1 MGEHEAGGLKLN
13 EQSELEAELREDVR
27 LLGRLLGRVLQE
39 CTGEAGYALIE
50 NVRQTAVR
58 FRRAEPGE
66 ARAVRAELAGILD
79 GLSDRQTVDV
89 VRAFSY
95 FSHLLNIAEDGH
107 QRRKRRAQA
116 REVLPPRAGSLSRAL
131 TQLKAA
137 GVGGGMLQAWLEGAL
152 VSPVLTAHPTEVK
165 RKSTLDCE
173 REIAALLDRRERERL
188 QPGEQTEIAHELYTW
203 ILTLWQTAML
213 RLTKLRVEDEIENA
227 LAYYRYTFLAQI
239 PRLYA
244 EMEHALARHTGVAVR
259 LPVLLRMGS
268 WIGGDRD
275 GNPYVNAEVLRTAL
289 ERQARCAFAH
299 YLDEV
304 HLLGGELSLA
314 ARLVSVTPE
323 LVALANGA
331 HDDSQFRQDEPY
343 RRAIVGIYARLT
355 TTARSLCG
363 YLPPRE
369 PHAAGAPY
377 ATSAELRAD
386 LETIAQSLTI
396 HGSAALAERRLLP
409 LARAVEVFGFH
420 LASLDLRQNSGVH
433 EQVVAELLHLA
444 GVHGGYAALAEPERI
459 ALLTRELASP
469 RLLYSRHL
477 DYSAT
482 ATGELGILQAAADI
496 HSRYGAVAIQNYV
509 ISHCESVSD
518 LLEVGLLL
526 KEVGLL
532 VPGTPARL
540 ALNIVPLFETIA
552 DLDRCSSIMSAAFA
566 LGTYRLWLDARGCV
580 QEVMLGYSDSN
591 KGGGYVSANWAL
603 YRAEA
608 SLVVA
613 FRQHG
618 VRLRLFHG
626 RGGTVGRGGGP
637 AYEAILAQ
645 PPGSVDGMLRLT
657 EQGETIASKYS
668 DAQLGRENL
677 ETLVAATLE
686 ASLLHPHGP
695 DEATRR
701 FEEVMTQLSEHAHR
715 AYRRLV
721 YETPGFAD
729 YFRMTT
735 PIAEIAELNI
745 GSRPASRKASWTI
758 EDLRAIPWV
767 FSWAQCRVLLPGW
780 YGFASAVEA
789 WLAEHRQGMDT
800 LRQMYRHWPF
810 FHSVVSNMEMVLA
823 KTDLSIASRYAEL
836 LGDAALRERVF
847 GRIGEEL
854 RNCIRYLRQITGQET
869 LLASNPELARSIRGR
884 IPYLDPLN
892 HLQIELLRRY
902 RAGDTDELTR
912 RGIHLSI
919 NGLTAGLR
927 NSG

>member
-1 MGEHEAGGLKLN
+1 MSDPADLD
-13 EQSELEAELREDVR
+13 SELREDVR

-39 CTGEAGYALIE
+39 CTGDAGYALIE
-50 NVRQTAVR
+50 DVRRTAVR
-58 FRRAEPGE
+58 FRRAAPGE
-66 ARAVRAELAGILD
+66 AGQVRAELAGILD
-79 GLSDRQTVDV
+79 GLSHRQSLDV

-95 FSHLLNIAEDGH
+95 FSHLLNIAEDRH
-107 QRRKRRAQA
+107 QKRKRRAWRREGQA
-116 REVLPPRAGSLSRAL
+116 PREGSLARAL
-131 TQLKAA
+131 AQLKSA
-137 GVGGGMLQAWLEGAL
+137 GVGTQALQSWIAGAL

-173 REIAALLDRRERERL
+173 REIARLIERRDREQLLPDEEAEL
-188 QPGEQTEIAHELYTW
+188 AQELYTW

-213 RLTKLRVEDEIENA
+213 RLTKLRVVDEIDNA
-227 LAYYRYTFLAQI
+227 LAYYRDTFLEQI

-244 EMEHALARHTGVAVR
+244 EMERSIARHTGAAVR

-275 GNPYVNAEVLRTAL
+275 GNPFVNAEVLRTAL
-289 ERQARCAFAH
+289 ERQARLAFAH
-299 YLDEV
+299 YLEQI

-323 LVALANGA
+323 LVALAEAGG
-331 HDDSQFRQDEPY
+331 DDSPFRQDEPY
-343 RRAIVGIYARLT
+343 RRAIIGIYARLAA
-355 TTARSLCG
+355 TAHALCG
-363 YLPPRE
+363 YAPARE
-369 PHAAGAPY
+369 PHAKGVPY
-377 ATSAELRAD
+377 PSSVELGAD
-386 LETIAQSLTI
+386 LDIIARSLAS

-420 LASLDLRQNSGVH
+420 LASLDLRQNSVVH
-433 EQVVAELLHLA
+433 ERVVAELLRLA
-444 GVHGGYAALAEPERI
+444 GVHDDYAALAEPERVS
-459 ALLTRELASP
+459 LLTRELGGP

-477 DYSAT
+477 EYSAT
-482 ATGELGILQAAADI
+482 LTGELDILQAAAEI
-496 HSRYGAVAIQNYV
+496 HRRFGAVAIQNYI
-509 ISHCESVSD
+509 ISNCASVSD

-532 VPGTPARL
+532 VPAAQPRL

-552 DLDRCSSIMSAAFA
+552 DLGRCGSIMSAAFA
-566 LGTYRLWLDARGCV
+566 LEPYRLWLGARGRV
-580 QEVMLGYSDSN
+580 QEIMLGYSDSN
-591 KGGGYVSANWAL
+591 KDGGYLSANWAL
-603 YRAEA
+603 YQAEA
-608 SLVVA
+608 SLVEV
-613 FRQHG
+613 FGKSG

-626 RGGTVGRGGGP
+626 RGGSVGRGGGP

-645 PPGSVDGMLRLT
+645 PPGSVDGMLRVT
-657 EQGETIASKYS
+657 EQGETIASKYA

-686 ASLLHPHGP
+686 ASLLHAPG
-695 DEATRR
+695 RR
-701 FEEVMTQLSEHAHR
+701 EDTQRYEDVMGALSAHAYR
-715 AYRRLV
+715 AYRALV
-721 YETPGFAD
+721 YETPGFVE

-745 GSRPASRKASWTI
+745 GSRPAARKATWRI

-780 YGFASAVEA
+780 YGFGSAVGA
-789 WLAEHRQGMDT
+789 WLAEHPQGMDT
-800 LRQMYRHWPF
+800 LRQMYRGWPF
-810 FHSVVSNMEMVLA
+810 FRSVVSNMDMVLA
-823 KTDLSIASRYAEL
+823 KADLSIASRYAEL
-836 LGDAALRERVF
+836 LDDAALREHVLA
-847 GRIGEEL
+847 RIGAEM
-854 RNCIRYLRQITGQET
+854 NNSIRYLLQITGQAA
-869 LLASNPELARSIRGR
+869 LLEDNPELAQSIRNR
-884 IPYLDPLN
+884 VPYLDPLN

-902 RAGDTDELTR
+902 RAGDTEPLTR

>member
-1 MGEHEAGGLKLN
+1 MNDKTDLDTD
-13 EQSELEAELREDVR
+13 LREDVR

-39 CTGEAGYALIE
+39 RTGESGYALIE
-50 NVRQTAVR
+50 CVRQTAVR
-58 FRRAEPGE
+58 FRRAEPDE
-66 ARAVRAELAGILD
+66 ASAVRAELAGILD
-79 GLSDRQTVDV
+79 GLSRRQSLDV

-95 FSHLLNIAEDGH
+95 FSHLLNIAEDR
-107 QRRKRRAQA
+107 QQKRKRRAWLSQK
-116 REVLPPRAGSLSRAL
+116 LPPREGSLARAL
-131 TQLKAA
+131 IELTAA
-137 GVGGGMLQAWLEGAL
+137 GVGSDKLAAWFKGAL

-173 REIAALLDRRERERL
+173 REIARLLDRRDREL
-188 QPGEQTEIAHELYTW
+188 LLPGEQAELEHELYTW

-213 RLTKLRVEDEIENA
+213 RLTKLRVVDEIDNA
-227 LAYYRYTFLAQI
+227 LAYYRDTFLEQI

-244 EMEHALARHTGVAVR
+244 EMEQTLERHGGAQLH
-259 LPVLLRMGS
+259 LPALLRMGS

-275 GNPYVNAEVLRTAL
+275 GNPHVTAEVLRTAL
-289 ERQARCAFAH
+289 ERQAQQAFAH
-299 YLDEV
+299 YLEQV

-314 ARLVSVTPE
+314 GRLVRVTPE
-323 LVALANGA
+323 LLALAARA
-331 HDDSQFRQDEPY
+331 HDQSPFRQDEPY
-343 RRAIVGIYARLT
+343 RRALIGIYARLAA
-355 TTARSLCG
+355 TAGALCG
-363 YLPPRE
+363 YVPPRE

-377 ATSAELRAD
+377 ASAAELLAD
-386 LETIAQSLTI
+386 LEIVASSLAN
-396 HGSAALAERRLLP
+396 HGSTALAERRLRP
-409 LARAVEVFGFH
+409 LMRAIEVFGFH

-433 EQVVAELLHLA
+433 EEVVAELLQLA
-444 GVHGGYAALAEPERI
+444 GVHATYSVLAEPERI
-459 ALLTRELASP
+459 ALLARELAGP
-469 RLLYSRHL
+469 RLLYTRHL
-477 DYSAT
+477 SYSAT
-482 ATGELGILQAAADI
+482 AAGELAILHAAADI
-496 HSRYGAVAIQNYV
+496 HRRFGAIAIQNYI

-532 VPGTPARL
+532 VPGEAPQL

-552 DLDRCSSIMSAAFA
+552 DLERCGGIMAEAFA
-566 LGTYRLWLDARGCV
+566 LATYRRWLDARGCM

-591 KGGGYVSANWAL
+591 KDGGYVSANWAL
-603 YRAEA
+603 YQAEE
-608 SLVVA
+608 SLVAA
-613 FRQHG
+613 FRTAG
-618 VRLRLFHG
+618 IRLRLFHG
-626 RGGTVGRGGGP
+626 RGGSVGRGGGP

-668 DAQLGRENL
+668 DALLGRENL

-686 ASLLHPHGP
+686 ASLLHA
-695 DEATRR
+695 DATDAAMLGYA
-701 FEEVMTQLSEHAHR
+701 EVMTALSEHAYR

-721 YETPGFAD
+721 YDTPGFVE

-745 GSRPASRKASWTI
+745 GSRPASRKASWAI

-789 WLAEHRQGMDT
+789 WLAAHPQGMDT
-800 LRQMYRHWPF
+800 LQQMYRRWPF
-810 FHSVVSNMEMVLA
+810 FRSVISNMDMVLA

-836 LGDAALRERVF
+836 LTDAVLRELVLA
-847 GRIGEEL
+847 RIGEEL
-854 RNCIRYLRQITGQET
+854 NNSIRYLLQITGQET
-869 LLASNPELARSIRGR
+869 LLANNPELAQSIRSR

>member
-1 MGEHEAGGLKLN
+1 MSEHAD
-13 EQSELEAELREDVR
+13 LEGELREDVR

-39 CTGEAGYALIE
+39 RAGEAGYALIE

-66 ARAVRAELAGILD
+66 AGPVRAELAGILD
-79 GLSDRQTVDV
+79 GLSRRQSLDV

-95 FSHLLNIAEDGH
+95 FLHLLNIAEDR
-107 QRRKRRAQA
+107 QQKRKRRAWLRQG
-116 REVLPPRAGSLSRAL
+116 LPPREGSLARTLA
-131 TQLKAA
+131 QLKAA
-137 GVGGGMLQAWLEGAL
+137 GVGAAALQSWFDGAL
-152 VSPVLTAHPTEVK
+152 VSPVLTAHPTEVQ

-173 REIAALLDRRERERL
+173 REIARLLERRDREQL
-188 QPGEQTEIAHELYTW
+188 LPAEQTELEQELYTW

-213 RLTKLRVEDEIENA
+213 RLTKLRVVDEIDNA
-227 LAYYRYTFLAQI
+227 LAYYRDTFLEQI

-244 EMEHALARHTGVAVR
+244 EMERSLAGYTGTDRH

-275 GNPYVNAEVLRTAL
+275 GNPNVDAEVLRAAMQ
-289 ERQARCAFAH
+289 RQARLAFAH
-299 YLDEV
+299 YLEQI
-304 HLLGGELSLA
+304 HLLGGELSIA
-314 ARLVSVTPE
+314 ARLVNVTPE
-323 LVALANGA
+323 LLALADAAG
-331 HDDSQFRQDEPY
+331 DDSPFRRDEPY
-343 RRAIVGIYARLT
+343 RRALIGIYARLAAS
-355 TTARSLCG
+355 ARALCG
-363 YLPPRE
+363 YVPPRE

-377 ATSAELRAD
+377 GSSAELRAALD
-386 LETIAQSLTI
+386 IVAHSLAN
-396 HGSAALAERRLLP
+396 HGSAALAVRRLQP

-420 LASLDLRQNSGVH
+420 LASLDLRQNSAVH
-433 EQVVAELLHLA
+433 EQVVAELLRLA
-444 GVHGGYAALAEPERI
+444 GVNGDYAALTEPERVD
-459 ALLTRELASP
+459 LLTRELAGA

-482 ATGELGILQAAADI
+482 AAGELEILQAAADI
-496 HSRYGAVAIQNYV
+496 HARFGAIAIQNYI
-509 ISHCESVSD
+509 ISNCDSVSD

-552 DLDRCSSIMSAAFA
+552 DLGRCGSIMSAAFA
-566 LGTYRLWLDARGCV
+566 LDTYNHWLEARGCM
-580 QEVMLGYSDSN
+580 QEIMLGYSDSN
-591 KGGGYVSANWAL
+591 KDGGYLSANWAL
-603 YRAEA
+603 YQAEA
-608 SLVVA
+608 DLVEV
-613 FRQHG
+613 FRKHG
-618 VRLRLFHG
+618 IRLRLFHG
-626 RGGTVGRGGGP
+626 RGGSVGRGGGP
-637 AYEAILAQ
+637 AYAAILAQ
-645 PPGSVDGMLRLT
+645 PPGSVDAMLRMT
-657 EQGETIASKYS
+657 EQGEIIASKYS

-686 ASLLHPHGP
+686 ASLLHA
-695 DEATRR
+695 DSADAATPRY
-701 FEEVMTQLSEHAHR
+701 EEVMSSLSAHAYR
-715 AYRRLV
+715 AYRHLV
-721 YETPGFAD
+721 YDTPGFVE
-729 YFRMTT
+729 YFRTTT

-745 GSRPASRKASWTI
+745 GSRPAARKTSWRI

-789 WLAEHRQGMDT
+789 WLAEHPQGMDT
-800 LRQMYRHWPF
+800 LRQMYRRWPF
-810 FHSVVSNMEMVLA
+810 FRSVVSNMDMVLA
-823 KTDLSIASRYAEL
+823 KTDLSIAARYAEL
-836 LGDAALRERVF
+836 LQDAALRERVL
-847 GRIGEEL
+847 GRIGAEL
-854 RNCIRYLRQITGQET
+854 NKSIRYLLQITGQPA
-869 LLASNPELARSIRGR
+869 LLADNAELAQSIRNR

>member
-1 MGEHEAGGLKLN
+1 MSDQAD
-13 EQSELEAELREDVR
+13 LEAELREDVR

-39 CTGEAGYALIE
+39 RTGEAGYALIE

-58 FRRAEPGE
+58 FRRAQPGE
-66 ARAVRAELAGILD
+66 ADAVRAELSGILD
-79 GLSDRQTVDV
+79 GLSHRQSLDV

-95 FSHLLNIAEDGH
+95 FSHLLNIAEDRH
-107 QRRKRRAQA
+107 QKRKRRAWL
-116 REVLPPRAGSLSRAL
+116 REGLQPREGSLARAL
-131 TQLKAA
+131 AQLKAA
-137 GVGGGMLQAWLEGAL
+137 GVGNAALQAWLEGAL

-173 REIAALLDRRERERL
+173 REIARLLDRRDREQL
-188 QPGEQTEIAHELYTW
+188 LPGEQTELAHELYTW

-213 RLTKLRVEDEIENA
+213 RLTKLRVVDEIDNA
-227 LAYYRYTFLAQI
+227 LAYYRDTFLEQI

-244 EMEHALARHTGVAVR
+244 QMEHSIARHTGTLMR

-275 GNPYVNAEVLRTAL
+275 GNPYVTAEVLRAAL
-289 ERQARCAFAH
+289 ERQARLAFAH
-299 YLDEV
+299 YLEQI

-314 ARLVSVTPE
+314 ARLVSVAPG
-323 LVALANGA
+323 LMALADAAG
-331 HDDSQFRQDEPY
+331 DESPFRQDEPY
-343 RRAIVGIYARLT
+343 RRALIGVYARLAAS
-355 TTARSLCG
+355 ARLLCG
-363 YLPPRE
+363 YVPPRE
-369 PHAAGAPY
+369 PHAAGEPY
-377 ATSAELRAD
+377 RSSAELHAD
-386 LETIAQSLTI
+386 LDTIAHSLAN
-396 HGSAALAERRLLP
+396 HGSTALAERRLQP

-433 EQVVAELLHLA
+433 ERVVAELLRLA
-444 GVHGGYAALAEPERI
+444 GVHGDYAALAEPDRVD
-459 ALLTRELASP
+459 LLTSELAGP

-482 ATGELGILQAAADI
+482 VTGELEILQAAADI
-496 HSRYGAVAIQNYV
+496 HGRFGAVAIQNYI
-509 ISHCESVSD
+509 ISNCESVSD

-532 VPGTPARL
+532 VPGKPPRL

-552 DLDRCSSIMSAAFA
+552 DLGGCGGIMSQAFA
-566 LGTYRLWLDARGCV
+566 HDAYRLWLDGRGRV

-591 KGGGYVSANWAL
+591 KDGGYLSANWAL
-603 YRAEA
+603 YQAEA
-608 SLVVA
+608 SLVEV
-613 FRQHG
+613 FRKYG

-657 EQGETIASKYS
+657 EQGEIIASKYA

-686 ASLLHPHGP
+686 ASLLPQDGA
-695 DEATRR
+695 DAATLHYA
-701 FEEVMTQLSEHAHR
+701 EVMSALSAHAYR
-715 AYRRLV
+715 AYRQLV
-721 YETPGFAD
+721 YETPGFVE

-745 GSRPASRKASWTI
+745 GSRPAARKASWRI

-789 WLAEHRQGMDT
+789 WLAEHPQGMDT
-800 LRQMYRHWPF
+800 LTKMYQRWPF
-810 FHSVVSNMEMVLA
+810 FRSVVSNMDMVLA

-836 LGDAALRERVF
+836 LPDTALRERVLA
-847 GRIGEEL
+847 RIGAEL
-854 RNCIRYLRQITGQET
+854 NSSVRYLLQITGQPA
-869 LLASNPELARSIRGR
+869 LLADNPELAQSIRSR
-884 IPYLDPLN
+884 VPYLDPLN

>member
-1 MGEHEAGGLKLN
+1 VSDPAD
-13 EQSELEAELREDVR
+13 LEAKLREDVR

-66 ARAVRAELAGILD
+66 AGAVRAELAGILD
-79 GLSDRQTVDV
+79 GLSRRQSLDV

-95 FSHLLNIAEDGH
+95 FSHLLNIAEDRH
-107 QRRKRRAQA
+107 QKRKRRAWL
-116 REVLPPRAGSLSRAL
+116 REELPPREGSLARAL
-131 TQLKAA
+131 AQLKAA
-137 GVGGGMLQAWLEGAL
+137 GVGTDKLKRWLDGAF

-173 REIAALLDRRERERL
+173 RQIAGLLDRRDREL
-188 QPGEQTEIAHELYTW
+188 LLPGEQAELERELYTW

-213 RLTKLRVEDEIENA
+213 RLTKLRVVDEIDNA
-227 LAYYRYTFLAQI
+227 LAYYRDTFLEQI

-244 EMEHALARHTGVAVR
+244 DMEQTLERHSGTQMR
-259 LPVLLRMGS
+259 LPALLRMGS

-275 GNPYVNAEVLRTAL
+275 GNPYVNAEVLRMAL
-289 ERQARCAFAH
+289 ERQARLAFAH
-299 YLDEV
+299 YLEQI

-314 ARLVSVTPE
+314 SRLVSVTPE
-323 LVALANGA
+323 LAALADRAG
-331 HDDSQFRQDEPY
+331 DDSPFRQDEPY
-343 RRAIVGIYARLT
+343 RRALIGIYARLAA
-355 TTARSLCG
+355 TARTLCG
-363 YLPPRE
+363 YEPPRD
-369 PHAAGAPY
+369 PHAAGEPY
-377 ATSAELRAD
+377 RSSAELRAD
-386 LETIAQSLTI
+386 LDTIARSLAN
-396 HGSAALAERRLLP
+396 HGSAVLAERRLRP
-409 LARAVEVFGFH
+409 LGRALDVFGFH
-420 LASLDLRQNSGVH
+420 LASLDLRQNSAVH
-433 EQVVAELLHLA
+433 EQVVAELLRLA
-444 GVHGGYAALAEPERI
+444 GVHGDYSALAEPERI

-482 ATGELGILQAAADI
+482 VTGELDILRAAADI
-496 HSRYGAVAIQNYV
+496 HGRFGAIAIQNYI
-509 ISHCESVSD
+509 ISNCASVSD

-526 KEVGLL
+526 KEVGLF
-532 VPGTPARL
+532 VPGKPAGL

-552 DLDRCSSIMSAAFA
+552 DLGCCGRIMSEAFA
-566 LGTYRLWLDARGCV
+566 LEPYRLWLDARGRM

-591 KGGGYVSANWAL
+591 KDGGYLSANWAL
-603 YRAEA
+603 YQAEA
-608 SLVVA
+608 SLVAV
-613 FRQHG
+613 FRKHG
-618 VRLRLFHG
+618 IHLRLFHG

-686 ASLLHPHGP
+686 ASLLHAHGA
-695 DEATRR
+695 DAATLRYA
-701 FEEVMTQLSEHAHR
+701 EVMSALSAHAYR
-715 AYRRLV
+715 AYRHLV
-721 YETPGFAD
+721 YDTPGFVE

-745 GSRPASRKASWTI
+745 GSRPAARKTSWRI

-789 WLAEHRQGMDT
+789 WLAEHPQGMDT

-810 FHSVVSNMEMVLA
+810 FRSVVSNMDMVLA

-836 LGDAALRERVF
+836 LENAALRERVLA
-847 GRIGEEL
+847 RIAAEL
-854 RNCIRYLRQITGQET
+854 NDSVRYLLEITGQPT
-869 LLASNPELARSIRGR
+869 PLADNPELAQSIRSR

-892 HLQIELLRRY
+892 HLQIELLRRF
-902 RAGDTDELTR
+902 RAGDTDDLTR

-919 NGLTAGLR
+919 NGLAAGLR

>member
-1 MGEHEAGGLKLN
+1 MSDPNVNDPADV
-13 EQSELEAELREDVR
+13 EAELREDVR

-39 CTGEAGYALIE
+39 RTGEAGYALIE

-58 FRRAEPGE
+58 FRRAQPNE
-66 ARAVRAELAGILD
+66 AGAVRAELAGILD
-79 GLSDRQTVDV
+79 GLSRRQSLDV

-95 FSHLLNIAEDGH
+95 FSHLLNIAEDRH
-107 QRRKRRAQA
+107 QKRKRRAQA
-116 REVLPPRAGSLSRAL
+116 REGLPPREGSLARAL
-131 TQLKAA
+131 AQIKAA
-137 GVGGGMLQAWLEGAL
+137 GVDNGKLHAWLEGAL

-173 REIAALLDRRERERL
+173 REIARLLDRRDREL
-188 QPGEQTEIAHELYTW
+188 LLPGEQAELEHELYTW
-203 ILTLWQTAML
+203 VLTLWQTAML
-213 RLTKLRVEDEIENA
+213 RLTKLRVVDEIDNA
-227 LAYYRYTFLAQI
+227 LAYYRDTFLEQI

-244 EMEHALARHTGVAVR
+244 EMEQTLAGHTGTAER
-259 LPVLLRMGS
+259 LPALLRMGS

-275 GNPYVNAEVLRTAL
+275 GNPYVNAEVLRAAL
-289 ERQARCAFAH
+289 ERQARLAFAH
-299 YLDEV
+299 YLEQI

-314 ARLVSVTPE
+314 SRLVSVTPE
-323 LVALANGA
+323 LAALADGA
-331 HDDSQFRQDEPY
+331 RDDSPFRQDEPY
-343 RRAIVGIYARLT
+343 RRALVGVYARLAA
-355 TTARSLCG
+355 TARALCG

-369 PHAAGAPY
+369 PHAAAEPY
-377 ATSAELRAD
+377 GSSADLRAALD
-386 LETIAQSLTI
+386 TIAQSLTT
-396 HGSAALAERRLLP
+396 HGSAALAERRLRP
-409 LARAVEVFGFH
+409 LERAVEVFGFH

-433 EQVVAELLHLA
+433 EKVVAELLRLA
-444 GVHGGYAALAEPERI
+444 GVHGTYAALAEPERI

-482 ATGELGILQAAADI
+482 VADEIEILQAAADV
-496 HSRYGAVAIQNYV
+496 HRRFGAIAIQNYI

-532 VPGTPARL
+532 APGAPPRL

-552 DLDRCSSIMSAAFA
+552 DLGHCGRIMSEAFA
-566 LGTYRLWLDARGCV
+566 LDTYRIWLDARGRV

-591 KGGGYVSANWAL
+591 KDGGYVSANWAL
-603 YRAEA
+603 YQAEA
-608 SLVVA
+608 SLVAV
-613 FRQHG
+613 FRKHG
-618 VRLRLFHG
+618 IRLRLFHG

-686 ASLLHPHGP
+686 ASLLHAEQP
-695 DEATRR
+695 DEETIGYGQ
-701 FEEVMTQLSEHAHR
+701 VMAALSEHAYR

-721 YETPGFAD
+721 YDTPGFVE

-745 GSRPASRKASWTI
+745 GSRPASRKPSWGI

-789 WLAEHRQGMDT
+789 WLALHPQGMDT
-800 LRQMYRHWPF
+800 LKQMYQRWPF
-810 FHSVVSNMEMVLA
+810 FRSVVSNMDMVLA

-836 LGDAALRERVF
+836 LEDAALRELVLE
-847 GRIGEEL
+847 RIGEEL
-854 RNCIRYLRQITGQET
+854 NNSIRYLWQITGQPT
-869 LLASNPELARSIRGR
+869 LLAGNPELAQSIRRR